1 MTNLSYS
8 HFDDR
13 AVRTMQL
20 ANYCAGKLNHD
31 YIDTEH
37 ILLGLC
43 LNSPSEA
50 TAILAQLEITAGQ
63 IVAELKRRV
72 LRHGNMVM
80 QGRRTVQPNAKRVT
94 EHAIRVASGLDASAV
109 HTGHLLLGILH
120 AHGSIAFDALTLLGL
135 RYDVVFTRVA
145 KKQ

>member
-8 HFDDR
+8 QFDDR

-50 TAILAQLEITAGQ
+50 GAILSQLEITSGQ
-63 IVAELKRRV
+63 IVTELKRRV
-72 LRHGNMVM
+72 LRNGTAA
-80 QGRRTVQPNAKRVT
+80 GEGKRSVQSNAKRVT
-94 EHAIRVASGLDASAV
+94 EHAVQVALRLDASTV
-109 HTGHLLLGILH
+109 HTGHLLLGMLSVD
-120 AHGSIAFDALTLLGL
+120 GSIASDVLTLLGL
-135 RYDVVFTRVA
+135 RYDDVFTRVA
-145 KKQ
+145 KK